1 MSVRA
6 ASQFPCVLVAE
17 QSPALELSLV
27 AGWEVGAPPTKTFQ
41 FSVRTNHNGFG
52 KESILQAHCQRS
64 NLQLHGNVKVQLLQ
78 ALMNSKK
85 KYAGL

>member
-1 MSVRA
+1 MSKPSSDFYWSLCPAPGSHGCWLICAGCPDGR
-6 ASQFPCVLVAE
+6 
-17 QSPALELSLV
+17 SPRQ
-27 AGWEVGAPPTKTFQ
+27 K
-41 FSVRTNHNGFG
+41 FSMTTNHNGFG
-52 KESILQAHCQRS
+52 NESICKARCQRS